1 MAENQNAR
9 MLQMTEQFEKMVQE
23 YCRVQCRY
31 EAAIHQVQTKLEILD
46 SEFHI
51 RHSRNPI
58 HHMQSRMKTLP
69 SIMEKLNRRQQPVNL
84 QSAQDNLTD
93 IAGIRVICSYINDI
107 YTIADLLTGQDDVRV
122 IKRRDY
128 IRNPKPNGYRSLHLV
143 VEVPVYLEEGRVT
156 APVEVQIRTIAMDF
170 WATLEHELR
179 YKNLTQVPEDINREL
194 LQVASD
200 IAVMDQKMQSICSRV
215 EALDACGQ
223 PGAE

>member
-23 YCRVQCRY
+23 YFRVQCRY

-93 IAGIRVICSYINDI
+93 IAGIRVICSFQEDLYNL
-107 YTIADLLTGQDDVRV
+107 ADLLVEQDDVLLISR
-122 IKRRDY
+122 KDY
-128 IRNPKPNGYRSLHLV
+128 IANPKPNGYRSLHLLIDI
-143 VEVPVYLEEGRVT
+143 PIFLSQGKKHMK
-156 APVEVQIRTIAMDF
+156 VEVQFRTIAMDF
-170 WATLEHELR
+170 WASVDHKLKYKKSIRDAEAVVNKLKICADTLA
-179 YKNLTQVPEDINREL
+179 K
-194 LQVASD
+194 
-200 IAVMDQKMQSICSRV
+200 MDAEMEEIRRTI
-215 EALDACGQ
+215 DADG
-223 PGAE
+223 EN